1 MKPTHALAYDNSEP
15 LRLLRPRE
23 CATALGVSLT
33 TLWRWT
39 QAGDFP
45 IAYRL
50 GPNSVA
56 FDAKEITAWLAARRV
71 KARGK

>member
-1 MKPTHALAYDNSEP
+1 MTLHERAHDHDEP

-23 CATALGVSLT
+23 CATALSVSLT

-39 QAGDFP
+39 KAGDFP

-56 FDAKEITAWLAARRV
+56 FDAKEINAWLAARRLP
-71 KARGK
+71 AGSR